1 MIAQINSNLKIVL
14 FVLFSFSGSDFRPFC
29 RLWELSSHPTTAC
42 ISQYHRAECINEF
55 QLSVTF
61 PLILKITPVY
71 KIMVNCVIP
80 EMLCIQMLQLFF
92 SDCKPGVNFSKTF
105 NDSFRTKISVDY
117 KQVLCHAHYFTNQG
131 VWSNNPALT
140 DLPWFP
146 IRE

>member
-1 MIAQINSNLKIVL
+1 MVEQINSNLKIVL

-29 RLWELSSHPTTAC
+29 RLLAELSSHNC
-42 ISQYHRAECINEF
+42 LYFSVYHRAECINEF

-61 PLILKITPVY
+61 PLILKITPVD

-92 SDCKPGVNFSKTF
+92 YGCKPGVNFSKTF
-105 NDSFRTKISVDY
+105 NDSFCTKISVDY